1 MKNIY
6 CLLNGHDLK
15 VTKNVTYYIK
25 EYKCK
30 HCKEKFTTSDTGKI
44 ILLTPERKS
53 TNAILEN
60 IHLKKIKR
68 KSVLVN

>member
-15 VTKNVTYYIK
+15 VTKNVTYHIK

-30 HCKEKFTTSDTGKI
+30 HCKEKFTTSQSGGI
-44 ILLTPERKS
+44 ILLTSERKNI
-53 TNAILEN
+53 NAILEN

-68 KSVLVN
+68 QSVLID